1 MVKNDNSNNKKIKTS
16 HIPKLHMTSNHVYS
30 RTDGRKYASVTT
42 MLRVTKPKE
51 DRDNLAAWRASMT
64 PKVADYIVREA
75 SAIGTLTHL
84 LCEQYLDD
92 SKAGISSRAP
102 VKHMLIASAHFA
114 ALRKYL
120 DRISSVQGTEIRLCS
135 DAMELAGTADCVA
148 LFDGIPSIVDFKTKR
163 SPQMIEWMEDY
174 FVQCTAY
181 AAMWEELTGQHIQQ
195 VVILVSVENGTT
207 EIYKA
212 RTEDYTQ
219 MLAERL
225 KDYRFSVYDAP
236 DVLTPAKPETAD
248 KDDSHATRHHPHL
261 AHSKLKLGRS

>member
-92 SKAGISSRAP
+92 FKSPILNGP
-102 VKHMLIASAHFA
+102 LKHMLIASAHFR

-120 DRISSVQGTEIRLCS
+120 DRISAVQGTEIRLCS

-174 FVQCTAY
+174 CVQCTAY

-225 KDYRFSVYDAP
+225 KDYRGMVDDAP
-236 DVLTPAKPETAD
+236 DVLTPAKPETAE
-248 KDDSHATRHHPHL
+248 KEDSHATRHHPHL